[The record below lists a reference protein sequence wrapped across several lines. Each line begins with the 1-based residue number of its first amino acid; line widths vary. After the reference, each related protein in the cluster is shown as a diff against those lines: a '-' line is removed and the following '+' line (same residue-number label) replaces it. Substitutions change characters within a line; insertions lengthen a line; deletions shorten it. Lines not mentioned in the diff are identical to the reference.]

1 MSNELPGWKYRTEN
15 TTDIPKDPGK
25 QDGYVL
31 LLVLLSIF
39 IGGMVVL
46 LSGLLIICR
55 RCWEGGRRYSRASDD
70 PEKTNT
76 TYLEDSQPA
85 QDITIKV
92 DESDCLSSSSYH
104 DIETDRFLSTCSTGR
119 RVSFNEAALFYHSK
133 KTQEKGRRYTLT
145 EGDFH
150 HLKNARLINL
160 SIPPPALKI
169 VTIHECESSENNSI
183 ATAARPAS
191 KSSLSIFQPP
201 MCALPQ
207 TALTSLSL
215 SSSSALPGDTFNSTV
230 DTSFMESVPG
240 PRSEQIAGSTMEDF
254 RGSAWNGDSPV
265 SSVDGS
271 AVVGADTVGST
282 LPSSSLAGKGGGQG
296 TVLQFFT
303 KLRRHASLESASP
316 YFKIKKWKLDGNQ
329 RASSLDTRGSPRRR
343 QFQRQRAASES
354 MDQQERDAHHIDI
367 IQYIARTDD
376 VAFCPTPAS
385 TVLPPL
391 CTPSP
396 SLGRLETEE
405 VEVEVEVEV
414 EAEVVAGSSGGVTLP
429 PEEGE
434 SSCGQESSEHH
445 TLYRDI
451 WNLRASLEQYA
462 SSDQSSNDKDSVRSE
477 TESVCSLG
485 GVERVPGSL
494 PSYPSQDIGDELEGE
509 AERPGGGTFGKE
521 GSATG
526 GAKQGSVDSERSSD
540 GESGNRKLLQMDS
553 GYASIEAPSRAPEE
567 LRLFGAAGG
576 TREKTA
582 SEKRRFFTSS
592 GRKGTV
598 CESFEA
604 RLFDEELEG
613 ASREVESP
621 VGWSPYGQVFQEHPP
636 HHLVLRRR
644 DYSIDEKTDAL
655 FHEFLR
661 HDPQFDHPES
671 PLRSKHRS
679 RVHLRKQWQRTK
691 QYSDP
696 GVHFPPSFERH
707 RTPLRRGDSVNYPLD
722 TRYHS
727 TLPRI
732 VSTAD
737 EESSD
742 GAASAEPAK
751 TAAPEEKTS
760 PSGSRTIKE
769 EEESLLFSPPLSP
782 GVISEHPEL
791 PKDSNQAPVSAG
803 ANRGSEGSHFHSP
816 FSEPPPEN
824 RPPSPLQPPG
834 TGYGPQTISA
844 ELTDKLSASLDD
856 RLYTSLRRAKE
867 SPDCVVTITHASP
880 DHSPV

>member
-1 MSNELPGWKYRTEN
+1 
-15 TTDIPKDPGK
+15 
-25 QDGYVL
+25 
-31 LLVLLSIF
+31 
-39 IGGMVVL
+39 
-46 LSGLLIICR
+46 C
-55 RCWEGGRRYSRASDD
+55 
-70 PEKTNT
+70 
-76 TYLEDSQPA
+76 
-85 QDITIKV
+85 
-92 DESDCLSSSSYH
+92 
-104 DIETDRFLSTCSTGR
+104 
-119 RVSFNEAALFYHSK
+119 VS
-133 KTQEKGRRYTLT
+133 
-145 EGDFH
+145 
-150 HLKNARLINL
+150 
-160 SIPPPALKI
+160 
-169 VTIHECESSENNSI
+169 
-183 ATAARPAS
+183 
-191 KSSLSIFQPP
+191 
-201 MCALPQ
+201 
-207 TALTSLSL
+207 
-215 SSSSALPGDTFNSTV
+215 
-230 DTSFMESVPG
+230 
-240 PRSEQIAGSTMEDF
+240 
-254 RGSAWNGDSPV
+254 
-265 SSVDGS
+265 
-271 AVVGADTVGST
+271 
-282 LPSSSLAGKGGGQG
+282 PSS
-296 TVLQFFT
+296 
-303 KLRRHASLESASP
+303 
-316 YFKIKKWKLDGNQ
+316 
-329 RASSLDTRGSPRRR
+329 GSPRRR

-598 CESFEA
+598 
-604 RLFDEELEG
+604 
-613 ASREVESP
+613 
-621 VGWSPYGQVFQEHPP
+621 
-636 HHLVLRRR
+636 
-644 DYSIDEKTDAL
+644 IDEKTDAL

-751 TAAPEEKTS
+751 TAAPE
-760 PSGSRTIKE
+760 
-769 EEESLLFSPPLSP
+769 
-782 GVISEHPEL
+782 
-791 PKDSNQAPVSAG
+791 
-803 ANRGSEGSHFHSP
+803 
-816 FSEPPPEN
+816 
-824 RPPSPLQPPG
+824 
-834 TGYGPQTISA
+834 A